1 MNSGE
6 PEQSSPIQL
15 PLAQI
20 STAWSVVL
28 KAKDGAGVPSEVVS
42 VFFARYQGAVL
53 RFFRTA
59 ITKTDIADDM
69 AQDFALRFMR
79 GDFRNVHP
87 DRGRF
92 RDFLRIALANQLRD
106 YYRRQQ
112 LRGRTN
118 EMLDE
123 IADNAGDKVPN
134 QNFDENWREEL
145 LAQTWTDLEHHQ
157 QSTGQLY
164 FVALKLKATS
174 AADSGPC
181 LVDEFSRM
189 TDTQLSE
196 EAFRKHLQRAR
207 RRFGELLLS
216 NVAATLA
223 IPTRE
228 EVERELAD
236 LKLLSFCGGLLQNPP
251 QT

>member
-1 MNSGE
+1 M
-6 PEQSSPIQL
+6 
-15 PLAQI
+15 
-20 STAWSVVL
+20 
-28 KAKDGAGVPSEVVS
+28 AK
-42 VFFARYQGAVL
+42 
-53 RFFRTA
+53 
-59 ITKTDIADDM
+59 
-69 AQDFALRFMR
+69 DFALRFMR

-164 FVALKLKATS
+164 FVTLKLKATS

-228 EVERELAD
+228 EVERELGD
-236 LKLLSFCGGLLQNPP
+236 LKLLSFCGGLLRNPP